1 MTDKPKKK
9 IWSRRDFLMQS
20 GGGMA
25 GLALASLLNDD
36 KAFAQ
41 SAALGGDQCSA
52 VFPGAFEP
60 KPPHFKPRAKSVISL
75 FMSGGPSQVDT
86 FDYKPALTKY
96 AGVPLEDLIGEKFA
110 VRQGMPGPLMP
121 SPFEFKQHGESGMW
135 VSELFPHLAKQV
147 DEIAFIKSLYGR
159 SNDHIQSTYEMQ
171 TGQIRVRKFK
181 SAGFCRD
188 E

>member
-60 KPPHFKPRAKSVISL
+60 KLPHFKPRAKSVISL

-86 FDYKPALTKY
+86 FDYSTNVPGIYAIGDINTYPGKLKLILCGFHEATMMVQSAFKRIYPDKNLVLKY
-96 AGVPLEDLIGEKFA
+96 TTVNGV
-110 VRQGMPGPLMP
+110 QG
-121 SPFEFKQHGESGMW
+121 F
-135 VSELFPHLAKQV
+135 
-147 DEIAFIKSLYGR
+147 
-159 SNDHIQSTYEMQ
+159 
-171 TGQIRVRKFK
+171 
-181 SAGFCRD
+181 
-188 E
+188 

>member
-41 SAALGGDQCSA
+41 DAALGSDQCSA

-75 FMSGGPSQVDT
+75 FMSGAQ
-86 FDYKPALTKY
+86 
-96 AGVPLEDLIGEKFA
+96 
-110 VRQGMPGPLMP
+110 
-121 SPFEFKQHGESGMW
+121 SG
-135 VSELFPHLAKQV
+135 
-147 DEIAFIKSLYGR
+147 
-159 SNDHIQSTYEMQ
+159 
-171 TGQIRVRKFK
+171 
-181 SAGFCRD
+181 
-188 E
+188 

>member
-52 VFPGAFEP
+52 VSLVHLSRSHHILNPAP
-60 KPPHFKPRAKSVISL
+60 KA
-75 FMSGGPSQVDT
+75 
-86 FDYKPALTKY
+86 
-96 AGVPLEDLIGEKFA
+96 
-110 VRQGMPGPLMP
+110 
-121 SPFEFKQHGESGMW
+121 
-135 VSELFPHLAKQV
+135 
-147 DEIAFIKSLYGR
+147 
-159 SNDHIQSTYEMQ
+159 
-171 TGQIRVRKFK
+171 
-181 SAGFCRD
+181 
-188 E
+188 